1 MNQIRLLDTGKIK
14 MLQILENK
22 IKIQFFKFQI
32 PIFDDIVET
41 HSSRDAQQ
49 CVSTLPLCVF
59 AIVRLCS
66 AGKF

>member
-1 MNQIRLLDTGKIK
+1 MNQIRLLDTRKIK

-32 PIFDDIVET
+32 PIFNDIVET
-41 HSSRDAQQ
+41 HSSA
-49 CVSTLPLCVF
+49 SLPLCVS
-59 AIVRLCS
+59 AIVRLCG